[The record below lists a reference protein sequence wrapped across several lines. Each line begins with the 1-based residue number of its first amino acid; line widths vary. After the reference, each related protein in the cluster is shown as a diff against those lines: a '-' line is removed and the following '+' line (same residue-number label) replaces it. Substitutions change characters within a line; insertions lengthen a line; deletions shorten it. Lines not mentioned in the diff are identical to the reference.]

1 MYYLIMW
8 EFAIIEIIIMI
19 IIFAAFV
26 IFAQP
31 YHIDLRKHQTKKAA
45 SKILMFF
52 SKHLSRS
59 IVQRTAGKP
68 SSHLPKPKI
77 SQKEQCNIVK

>member
-8 EFAIIEIIIMI
+8 EFVMIMI
-19 IIFAAFV
+19 IIFAAFI

-31 YHIDLRKHQTKKAA
+31 YHNDLRKHQTKKAA
-45 SKILMFF
+45 PKKLMFF

-59 IVQRTAGKP
+59 IVQETAGKP
-68 SSHLPKPKI
+68 SSHHPKER
-77 SQKEQCNIVK
+77 SL